1 MELSGKIADI
11 KEKITKL
18 ASKMN
23 DLRSEN
29 KLLVE
34 ENRELKIKLQRDA
47 EELKFM
53 KHQLAVFKERLTAA
67 QSPKA
72 VIEEEE

>member
-53 KHQLAVFKERLTAA
+53 KHQLAVFKERLLA

-72 VIEEEE
+72 VVEEEE